1 MTKKSAVPKGQTSF
15 AKNFVAE
22 DVKIIDVN
30 NLGNGVAKI
39 DGKTVFVKGA
49 VTGDVCDIVIIKD
62 ASDYAV
68 AAIKCLKKG
77 SPHRVPAGCP
87 VYKRCGGCVYR
98 QIDYNFEL
106 SQKAAQVK
114 YAFLKEGLSPTIDDI
129 LFDKEDGYRNK
140 VQYPVSYDRK
150 IGYYAQRTHEI
161 VQVRSCCLQDKRFEP
176 LLDEIAIFLDDHDIC
191 GYDETKGVGVIRH
204 ICMRAANEG
213 ISLCLVINSDDLPY
227 RREFIDTITSR
238 CPDVLSISLSV
249 NKSRTNVILG
259 EGAKIIWGKESL
271 TDTLCGLKFEI
282 SPMSFYQVNRNMAEK
297 LYGKAAEY
305 ADLKNGQTLVD
316 LFCGVGSIG
325 LSMIKD
331 KPSSKLI
338 GIEIIPDAV
347 ENARRNA
354 EINGIKNASFTC
366 GDANAKE
373 VADADVIV
381 IDPPRKGCDPA
392 LALRIADSSCSRVV
406 YVSCN
411 PTTLARDC
419 KRFVEH
425 GFLIEKVTPADLF
438 PRTGHVETVCLLS
451 RIKTQKE

>member
-1 MTKKSAVPKGQTSF
+1 MTKKSSVPKDQTSF
-15 AKNFVAE
+15 AKNLVAE
-22 DVKIIDVN
+22 DVEIIDIN
-30 NLGNGVAKI
+30 NLGNGVARI
-39 DGKTVFVKGA
+39 DGKTIFVKGA

-62 ASDYAV
+62 TSDYAV
-68 AAIKCLKKG
+68 AAIKCLKKE
-77 SPHRVPAGCP
+77 SPHRATAGCP
-87 VYKRCGGCVYR
+87 VHKRCGGCVYR

-106 SQKAAQVK
+106 SQKRAQVK
-114 YAFLKEGLSPTIDDI
+114 YAFLKEGLSPTVDDI
-129 LFDKEDGYRNK
+129 LFDREDGYRNK

-150 IGYYAQRTHEI
+150 IGYFAQRTHEI
-161 VQVRSCCLQDKRFEP
+161 VPVRACRLQDKRFEP
-176 LLDEIAIFLDDHDIC
+176 VLDEIATFLDDHDIC
-191 GYDETKGVGVIRH
+191 GYDETKGVGTVRH
-204 ICMRAANEG
+204 ICMRSAGEG

-227 RREFIDTITSR
+227 RQEFIETITSR

-259 EGAKIIWGKESL
+259 ESARVVCGKGSL

-297 LYGKAAEY
+297 LYEKAAEY
-305 ADLKNGQTLVD
+305 ADLKDGQTLVD

-331 KPSSKLI
+331 KTNSKLI
-338 GIEIIPDAV
+338 GIEIIPEAV

-354 EINGIKNASFTC
+354 EINDIQNASFIC
-366 GDANAKE
+366 GDANNKE

-381 IDPPRKGCDPA
+381 IDPPRKGCDSA
-392 LALRIADSSCSRVV
+392 LVIRIAESSCSRVV

-411 PTTLARDC
+411 PATLARDC

-451 RIKTQKE
+451 RI

>member
-1 MTKKSAVPKGQTSF
+1 MTKKSAVPKGKASF

-22 DVKIIDVN
+22 DIEIIDIN

-68 AAIKCLKKG
+68 AAIKCIKKA
-77 SPHRVPAGCP
+77 SPHRVPMGCT

-98 QIDYNFEL
+98 QIDYDFEL
-106 SQKAAQVK
+106 SQKTAQVR
-114 YAFLKEGLSPTIDDI
+114 YAFLKEGLSPTINDI

-150 IGYYAQRTHEI
+150 IGYFAQRTHEI
-161 VQVRSCCLQDKRFEP
+161 VPVKSCCLQDGRFETV
-176 LLDEIAIFLDDHDIC
+176 LDEIACFLDDHDIC
-191 GYDETKGVGVIRH
+191 GYDEIKGVGIVRH
-204 ICMRAANEG
+204 ICMRAADEG

-227 RREFIDTITSR
+227 RREFISTITSR

-259 EGAKIIWGKESL
+259 ESAKIIWGKESL

-297 LYGKAAEY
+297 LYEKATEY

-316 LFCGVGSIG
+316 LFCGVGTIG

-331 KPSSKLI
+331 KPNSKLV
-338 GIEIIPDAV
+338 GIEIIPEAV

-354 EINGIKNASFTC
+354 EINGIKNATFIC
-366 GDANAKE
+366 GDANTKE
-373 VADADVIV
+373 VADADIIV
-381 IDPPRKGCDPA
+381 IDPPRKGCNTA
-392 LALRIADSSCSRVV
+392 LVDSIADGSCSRVV

-411 PTTLARDC
+411 PATLARDC
-419 KRFVEH
+419 KRFVER
-425 GFLIEKVTPADLF
+425 GFLVEKVTPADLF

-451 RIKTQKE
+451 RI